1 VSSDALRD
9 RIADV
14 VPPGVEAVTG
24 KALAEE
30 RTDEI
35 SRTFLNFLRTFLVA
49 FAVIALAVATLT
61 ITNTFSITVAQRSH
75 ELALLR
81 AVGASRRQVRRTV
94 TIEALVIGAV
104 AGLVGLVGGIGVAGL
119 LKGLFDAFG
128 GALPA
133 GGLAVRPLALVIGF
147 VAGVAVTAI
156 AAQVPA
162 RRASK
167 VAPVEAMREADGA
180 ERPSTVRK
188 VLAAVLT
195 AAGLAT
201 VAAGLAAGTGALV
214 ALGAPLTVVG
224 VLVAGPLLV
233 GPALRL
239 LGVAARRVSPRSGRL
254 ATDNARRQP
263 RRSSATAT
271 ALVIGVAV
279 VSMCTVFAASL
290 RASLADD
297 IDDGFAADLAVTTPV
312 FGGSQLSP
320 RATDE
325 LAAVPGVDG
334 VVGLGGGPVL
344 IDGETN
350 TITAAD
356 VARLPDAVRLDV
368 ERGSLASVGADGVAV
383 SSSKAEAE
391 GWDLGSPVEL
401 TFSDGA
407 TERLTVRAVYADQRL
422 VGGVVVEGATWRA
435 HVTQPSLRTVFLDL
449 ADGASPDAVRAA
461 VEPIADRF
469 GGSVEDRAEYTASST
484 RGLDLLLGIVYVLLA
499 LAVIIALAGIANALS
514 LATHER
520 RREIGLLRAVGQ
532 TRRQSRAVLRVEACL
547 VSTFGTGLGLVLG
560 CLGGWVLFAAVTAG
574 DDRTF
579 ALPLARVVV
588 IAVVGALA
596 GVIAAARPGRR
607 AARLPILEAVA
618 AP

>member
-1 VSSDALRD
+1 
-9 RIADV
+9 
-14 VPPGVEAVTG
+14 
-24 KALAEE
+24 
-30 RTDEI
+30 
-35 SRTFLNFLRTFLVA
+35 
-49 FAVIALAVATLT
+49 
-61 ITNTFSITVAQRSH
+61 
-75 ELALLR
+75 
-81 AVGASRRQVRRTV
+81 
-94 TIEALVIGAV
+94 
-104 AGLVGLVGGIGVAGL
+104 
-119 LKGLFDAFG
+119 
-128 GALPA
+128 
-133 GGLAVRPLALVIGF
+133 
-147 VAGVAVTAI
+147 
-156 AAQVPA
+156 
-162 RRASK
+162 
-167 VAPVEAMREADGA
+167 MREAEAAG
-180 ERPSTVRK
+180 ELPSTTRK
-188 VLAAVLT
+188 VLAAALSTVGV
-195 AAGLAT
+195 AAVAGGLA
-201 VAAGLAAGTGALV
+201 GGPGMLV
-214 ALGAPLTVVG
+214 AFGAPLTVVG

-233 GPALRL
+233 GPAMRL
-239 LGVAARRVSPRSGRL
+239 LGVVAVKVSPRSGRL
-254 ATDNARRQP
+254 ALDNARRQP
-263 RRSSATAT
+263 RRSAATAT

-290 RASLADD
+290 RASRASD
-297 IDDGFAADLAVTTPV
+297 IADGFAADLAVTTPV

-325 LAAVPGVDG
+325 LAAVPGVVA
-334 VVGLGGGPVL
+334 VVGLGGGPAL

-350 TITAAD
+350 TVTAAD

-368 ERGSLASVGADGVAV
+368 ERGSFAEVGADGVAV
-383 SSSKAEAE
+383 SRSKADDE

-407 TERLTVRAVYADQRL
+407 TEQLTVRAIYADQRL
-422 VGGVVVEGATWRA
+422 VGGVVIEGATWQA
-435 HVTQPSLRTVFLDL
+435 HVTQASLRTVFLDL
-449 ADGASPDAVRAA
+449 ADGASPDAVRGA

-499 LAVIIALAGIANALS
+499 LAVVIALAGIANALS

-532 TRRQSRAVLRVEACL
+532 TRRQSRAVLRLEACL
-547 VSTFGTGLGLVLG
+547 VSTFGTGLGLLLG
-560 CLGGWVLFAAVTAG
+560 CLGGWVLFAAVTGG

-596 GVIAAARPGRR
+596 GVLAAARPARR